1 MNKTEM
7 IKEVAERATDIIA
20 VEGKKVTMKDVT
32 VIMQAYSECVIQNL
46 VENKKEK
53 IPLYGIGN
61 FTVKH
66 VKEKDGVSAFNGKA
80 WHKDAEDQLKFSI
93 TKSVKTLA

>member
-1 MNKTEM
+1 MKTNEM

-20 VEGKKVTMKDVT
+20 VEGKKVSMKDVAA
-32 VIMQAYSECVIQNL
+32 IMQAYSECVIQNL
-46 VENKKEK
+46 VENKEEK

-66 VKEKDGVSAFNGKA
+66 VGAKDGVSAINGKA
-80 WHKDAEDQLKFSI
+80 WHKDAEDQLKFTI
-93 TKSVKTLA
+93 KKSVKILA